1 MAALLYNRNHSNHPI
16 VLHRENST
24 QANNFFKSKVASTM
38 FYEIW
43 RDDCARGNIGGWFIT
58 THTREGHECLNQIFS
73 NCPIDQPTDWHCFSA
88 TSGKNRSEV
97 SVIRWE
103 YFERKKTISTLC
115 CNKQMRAVRLFYWW
129 NLYEVTGFTN
139 KPHILLSGPIKP
151 FLWCMSQ

>member
-24 QANNFFKSKVASTM
+24 QANISGCFFFKSKVVSTM

-88 TSGKNRSEV
+88 TSGKNSSEV

-103 YFERKKTISTLC
+103 YFERKKRFQYSVVTNRWEQSVFFIGETCMKLQVSPIS
-115 CNKQMRAVRLFYWW
+115 
-129 NLYEVTGFTN
+129 
-139 KPHILLSGPIKP
+139 PISCY
-151 FLWCMSQ
+151 LGQ